1 MLKKTDLRVIR
12 TRKMIKES
20 FIDLIQ
26 EKGYESITI
35 RDIADNALI
44 NRATFYLHYVDKQ
57 DLVDKLIDEVFEELT
72 DIINPCIYIQKKRVN
87 ISQFQSMIEA
97 IFTNIFHRAAFYQ
110 IMLSEKGV
118 HGFNRKM
125 QEVIQEKFRKEFA
138 TINLQEQK
146 FSTPPELLI
155 HFISSALIGTVEWW
169 VNNDLVY
176 SPKHMAVQLVHL
188 VTIGPLQSSGF
199 EIEA

>member
-1 MLKKTDLRVIR
+1 
-12 TRKMIKES
+12 MIKES

>member
-97 IFTNIFHRAAFYQ
+97 IFTNIFHNATFYQ

-118 HGFNRKM
+118 HGFNRRM

>member
-87 ISQFQSMIEA
+87 ISKFQSMIEA
-97 IFTNIFHRAAFYQ
+97 IFTNVFHRAAFYQ

>member
-87 ISQFQSMIEA
+87 ISKFQSMIEA

>member
-1 MLKKTDLRVIR
+1 MRVIR

>member
-35 RDIADNALI
+35 RDITDNALI

-72 DIINPCIYIQKKRVN
+72 DIINPCIYIQKKRVK

-97 IFTNIFHRAAFYQ
+97 IFTNIFHHATFYQ

-125 QEVIQEKFRKEFA
+125 QGVILEKFRKEFA

-176 SPKHMAVQLVHL
+176 SPKHMAVQLVSL
-188 VTIGPLQSSGF
+188 ITIGPLQSSGF

>member
-12 TRKMIKES
+12 TRKMIRES

-35 RDIADNALI
+35 RDIADHALI

-57 DLVDKLIDEVFEELT
+57 DLVDKLIDEVFSELT
-72 DIINPCIYIQKKRVN
+72 DIINPCVYIQKREVK

-97 IFTNIFHRAAFYQ
+97 IFTNIFHHAKFYQ

-118 HGFNRKM
+118 HGFNLRM
-125 QEVIQEKFRKEFA
+125 QGVLQEKFRKEFS
-138 TINLQEQK
+138 TIDLQEQK
-146 FSTPPELLI
+146 LSTPPELLI

-176 SPKHMAVQLVHL
+176 SPKHMAVQIVNLITV
-188 VTIGPLQSSGF
+188 GPLQSSGF
-199 EIEA
+199 KVQA

>member
-44 NRATFYLHYVDKQ
+44 NRATFYLHYEDKQ

-72 DIINPCIYIQKKRVN
+72 NIIKPCMYIQKKKVK
-87 ISQFQSMIEA
+87 ISQFQSMIEI
-97 IFTNIFHRAAFYQ
+97 IFTNIFQHAKFYQ

-125 QEVIQEKFRKEFA
+125 QVIIQQNFRKEFL
-138 TINLQEQK
+138 TMNSQEQE

-155 HFISSALIGTVEWW
+155 HFISSAFIGTVEWW
-169 VNNDLVY
+169 VNNELLY
-176 SPKHMAVQLVHL
+176 SPKHMASQLVNL
-188 VTIGPLQSSGF
+188 ITIGPLQSSGF
-199 EIEA
+199 EIED

>member
-72 DIINPCIYIQKKRVN
+72 
-87 ISQFQSMIEA
+87 
-97 IFTNIFHRAAFYQ
+97 
-110 IMLSEKGV
+110 
-118 HGFNRKM
+118 
-125 QEVIQEKFRKEFA
+125 
-138 TINLQEQK
+138 
-146 FSTPPELLI
+146 
-155 HFISSALIGTVEWW
+155 
-169 VNNDLVY
+169 
-176 SPKHMAVQLVHL
+176 
-188 VTIGPLQSSGF
+188 
-199 EIEA
+199 

>member
-1 MLKKTDLRVIR
+1 
-12 TRKMIKES
+12 MIKES

-72 DIINPCIYIQKKRVN
+72 DIINPCIYIQKKRVK

-97 IFTNIFHRAAFYQ
+97 IFTNIFHHATFYQ

-125 QEVIQEKFRKEFA
+125 QGVIQEKFRKEFA

-155 HFISSALIGTVEWW
+155 HFITSALIGTVEWW

-188 VTIGPLQSSGF
+188 VTIGPLQTSGF